1 MKKIL
6 SVLLALVMVISMMP
20 MTIAASLPVNGNNV
34 DITDT
39 QAGPYTLKH
48 LEVYFQGTYEPVSI
62 VSAEQD
68 GTIID
73 IVLSDDTDP
82 SAKLQAGL
90 VGSGQGILQH
100 MGNTCTLENGAGTM
114 NYQFRVA
121 MGPQAVGGGSY
132 TINFTTEG
140 PSGPA
145 LKFISNLLET
155 EIIYVQDK
163 PSTPLTVS
171 AEYIGGE
178 TENTVTYRWYKNT
191 EKNTETGEAIDGA
204 IEESFTP
211 DTHEIGTLYYYVVA
225 SCDDLTK
232 TSNIAT
238 VTVEAPSLKI
248 NTNLIESEV
257 KYIQGKTAT
266 DLTFDVEYT
275 GITEDEVLYQW
286 YKNDEES
293 TDDGEAIDGATD
305 NSFTPATDEIG
316 TTYYYATA
324 SCEGMTVTSNISTVT
339 VEAPSLKINTN
350 LNEAEVKYIQGKT
363 ATDLT
368 FDVEYT
374 GITEDEVLYQWY
386 KNDEESTDDGEAI
399 DGATDNSFT
408 PATDEIGTTYYY
420 ATASC
425 EGMAVTSN
433 ISTITVT
440 EIPTLDVT
448 DNVIDITDKDVY
460 TYSRYYAK
468 ATNIKISGAD
478 VERATE
484 DGTTVDIVLDGFTN
498 PGAEI
503 SVEFGTSLNRCTMSD
518 YTGQVKL
525 NNGEAQLVMTL
536 TGQYVSSLKGSC
548 TYTINFSLGEAPE
561 MLPERIVEED
571 SKETYN
577 GVVIEIDLND
587 YFNLAKSYY
596 LINGEEKTLLESNIY
611 VFKSD
616 IGGRYSLVFGASND
630 TGECPDYVKVTV
642 EVTEIKSGL
651 WLNITTSNG
660 SVNFVRFSDEGGN
673 EIEGL
678 TASLEDKNIVVSLPR
693 SYDINGKITAAF
705 DLTQTETS
713 DGKLPFISGSNAFNQ
728 GVGTTTA
735 YASVLSGGMTKKTLY
750 LYNSKPKATSNNY
763 TTYTISYAVQNEIP
777 ALAESQN
784 EPLATEIIAG
794 ENYTIDLAPL
804 FTDADGDELSFSVKI
819 NGEEAV
825 SADTNFSFAPT
836 LGGTYELEFFA
847 SDFMATSADSYK
859 VTLNVTNSKETYD
872 MSVLL
877 PDDITPAFYI
887 TNGYDENGTD
897 ILGDI
902 LTAVKGESE
911 DGNTAYTVSVPENI
925 SLISVRDE
933 SYGGMAI
940 PASSG
945 SNVKLCKVQTE
956 IIDFSDKVI
965 SGTYSVSYGDYKA
978 VGDSGK
984 FLLIPE
990 AEYAFTASPEN
1001 SSVYSAKTE
1010 TINITEDVD
1019 KVTIKVPYKN
1029 PKTVITTT
1037 GAVVNL
1043 FRYQN
1048 NYFVH
1053 TVYSPLATVD
1063 NGNGT
1068 STHYFAADGDLSYRV
1083 SMEDKITKAGYM
1095 KIGNSVT
1102 VLHTEDDNLPT
1113 DRTDYF
1119 TETSDAATVGD
1130 DSVLLNINQQNHLS
1144 LEIGEAKT
1152 IKAYRTWQIIDL
1164 TYNNHIIEPDFHFDI
1179 LSGEDVISLEP
1190 IENQPTTNGS
1200 GNWQKLTAIGEGTA
1214 VVEVTYDAIE
1224 ITGSSFDGL
1233 YGASDPSRC
1242 GLFVVTVGA
1251 DAPGVDFGIES
1262 KASAGSIVYA
1272 EANKKPWDSELDTL
1286 YFIGENGEIKLSPSF
1301 AQGNIA
1307 EVAVSGDKGESYT
1320 VLEAIDGVYTAP
1332 IVSGNNIIRVTT
1344 DEGIAYKIVR
1354 GDKVE
1359 LKVKNN
1365 THPGKPIEAGD
1376 EVSLTLIGVH
1386 TPVAKIAGTYN
1397 PGYKNNTDGDG
1408 GIHLH
1413 YSYGEE
1419 IIKSEGKQYN
1429 FSKEGTTVKF
1439 TVPENTEKTEFTLT
1453 DGYIGL
1459 GVIGVTAF
1467 PDDGES
1473 HRNIPDSGGL
1483 TRGSKTSFHTR
1494 SILPDITVKSG
1505 MLPSDNTAPYIR
1517 ENAPKTATLSLGKTY
1532 AISMSKIFAD
1542 RDGDTLAYQA
1552 KLGDGEF
1559 SVIEEYYT
1567 FKPDAEGTYEISF
1580 IANDGTVDSDI
1591 HTLILTV
1598 KEKESSSS
1606 SSSSLVFDISG
1617 DEVEGYVK
1625 VSFSDNGKRVEGEK
1639 NVTYPKALGT
1649 IISSTK
1655 VPYKKGDTVAD
1666 VTLRL
1671 LDAMKFSYQHSG
1683 TTKDGFYLASIGD
1696 FTLKGIDYD
1705 TFGEFD
1711 AGSGSGWMITLN
1723 KTFIEYGASEFEVKN
1738 GDVVKWQYTCQL
1750 GADIGDPFYKGS
1762 SSSKYYEDDEKEP
1775 EKKEEEK
1782 KPEENPA
1789 EKPEEKPA
1797 FTETTFADVKK
1808 GDWYY
1813 DSVKY
1818 VYENKI
1824 MQGTENGF
1832 EPESTMTRA
1841 MLVTVLY
1848 RMANGTASGNNV
1860 RFSDVS
1866 KDMWYSEAVLWAT
1879 ENNIVSGVGDNKFA
1893 PDKNITREQMALI
1906 IYRFAKMQGHDVSEA
1921 SNLENYTDASEVSS
1935 WALGAVKWA
1944 NKTELVNG
1952 TSETTLSPKAS
1963 ATRAQVAAILMRF
1976 CENVAK

>member
-1 MKKIL
+1 MKLKKVLSLLLSMAMIFCILPLAASASTQL
-6 SVLLALVMVISMMP
+6 SVNGAVI
-20 MTIAASLPVNGNNV
+20 
-34 DITDT
+34 DIEDS
-39 QAGPYTLKH
+39 QAGPYTLKT
-48 LEVYFQGTYEPVSI
+48 LEVYLQGTFAPVSI

-68 GTIID
+68 GTKID

-82 SAKLQAGL
+82 SAKLQAGF
-90 VGSGQGILQH
+90 VGSGQGVLQH
-100 MGNTCTLENGAGTM
+100 MGNTCTLENGEGTM

-121 MGPQAVGGGSY
+121 MGPQAVAGGTY
-132 TINFTTEG
+132 TINFTTEE

-145 LKFISNLLET
+145 LKFISNLSET

-163 PSTPLTVS
+163 PSLPLTVS
-171 AEYIGGE
+171 AEYTGGE

-191 EKNTETGEAIDGA
+191 EKSTETGEAIDGA
-204 IEESFTP
+204 TEESITP
-211 DTHEIGTLYYYVVA
+211 DTHEIGTVYYYVVA

-275 GITEDEVLYQW
+275 GITEDEVIYQW
-286 YKNDEES
+286 YKNAEKNAEN
-293 TDDGEAIDGATD
+293 GEAIDGATD
-305 NSFTPATDEIG
+305 KNFTPSTDEIG

-324 SCEGMTVTSNISTVT
+324 SCEGLTVSSNVSTV
-339 VEAPSLKINTN
+339 
-350 LNEAEVKYIQGKT
+350 
-363 ATDLT
+363 
-368 FDVEYT
+368 
-374 GITEDEVLYQWY
+374 
-386 KNDEESTDDGEAI
+386 
-399 DGATDNSFT
+399 
-408 PATDEIGTTYYY
+408 
-420 ATASC
+420 
-425 EGMAVTSN
+425 
-433 ISTITVT
+433 TVT
-440 EIPTLDVT
+440 EIPVLDVT
-448 DNVIDITDKDVY
+448 NNVVDITDKTVY
-460 TYSRYYAK
+460 SLSSYYAK
-468 ATNIKISGAD
+468 AVNIKISGAN

-503 SVEFGTSLNRCTMSD
+503 TVEFGTSLNRCTMSGH
-518 YTGQVKL
+518 TGQVKL

-561 MLPERIVEED
+561 ILPERIVEED

-577 GVVIEIDLND
+577 GVGIEIDLND
-587 YFNLAKSYY
+587 YFNLAKYYY

-616 IGGRYSLVFGASND
+616 IGGTHSLVFGASND
-630 TGECPDYVKVTV
+630 TGDCPDYVKVTV

-651 WLNITTSNG
+651 WLNIITSNG
-660 SVNFVRFSDEGGN
+660 SVNFVEFTGEDGN
-673 EIEGL
+673 KIDGL
-678 TASLEDKNIVVSLPR
+678 TASLEDKNIVVTLPR
-693 SYDINGKITAAF
+693 SFGSDSKITATF
-705 DLTQTETS
+705 DTTQ
-713 DGKLPFISGSNAFNQ
+713 
-728 GVGTTTA
+728 
-735 YASVLSGGMTKKTLY
+735 SGGLPKLSTSNDYRYTNDTKTFSTTLSNGIGKRTIY
-750 LYNSKPKATSNNY
+750 LYNVPPKATNNSY
-763 TTYTISYAVQNEIP
+763 TTYTISYAIQNEIP
-777 ALAESQN
+777 TLAESQ
-784 EPLATEIIAG
+784 ESPIIAEIVAG
-794 ENYTIDLAPL
+794 ENYNIDLAPL
-804 FTDADGDELSFSVKI
+804 FIDADGDELSFSVKI
-819 NGEEAV
+819 NGEDAV
-825 SADTNFSFAPT
+825 SADANFSFAPT

-859 VTLNVTNSKETYD
+859 VTLTVTNSTQTYD

-877 PDDITPAFYI
+877 PDDITPTFYI
-887 TNGYDENGTD
+887 TNGFDENGTD

-911 DGNTAYTVSVPENI
+911 DGNTAYTVSVPENV

-933 SYGGMAI
+933 SYGGLSF

-945 SNVKLCKVQTE
+945 STVKLCKVQTE

-965 SGTYSVSYGDYKA
+965 SGSFGVSYGDYKA
-978 VGDSGK
+978 VGVNGK

-990 AEYAFTASPEN
+990 AEYAFTATPEN
-1001 SSVYSAKTE
+1001 TSVYSAKTE

-1037 GAVVNL
+1037 GAVAKL
-1043 FRYQN
+1043 FKYQN

-1053 TVYSPLATVD
+1053 TVYEPLATVD

-1068 STHYFAADGDLSYRV
+1068 STHYFAADGGLSYRV
-1083 SMEDKITKAGYM
+1083 SMEGKITKAGYL
-1095 KIGNSVT
+1095 KIGNSAT

-1119 TETSDAATVGD
+1119 TETSDAAIVGD

-1144 LEIGEAKT
+1144 LEPHEAKT

-1164 TYNNHIIEPDFHFDI
+1164 TYNNHIIEPDFHFNI
-1179 LSGEDVISLEP
+1179 LSGEDVISLEAIP
-1190 IENQPTTNGS
+1190 DQPTTNGS
-1200 GNWQKLTAIGEGTA
+1200 GNWQKLTAVAEGTA
-1214 VVEVTYDAIE
+1214 IVEVTYDAIE

-1262 KASAGSIVYA
+1262 KASAGSMVYA

-1301 AQGNIA
+1301 AQGNIT

-1320 VLEAIDGVYTAP
+1320 VLEATDGVYTAP

-1344 DEGIAYKIVR
+1344 DSGTAYQIVR

-1359 LKVKNN
+1359 LKIKNN
-1365 THPGKPIEAGD
+1365 THPGKPINAGD

-1386 TPVAKIAGTYN
+1386 TPVPKIAGTYN
-1397 PGYKNNTDGDG
+1397 PGYKSNTDGDG

-1413 YSYGEE
+1413 YSFGEE

-1439 TVPENTEKTEFTLT
+1439 TVPENTDETEFTLT

-1473 HRNIPDSGGL
+1473 HRNIPDAGGT

-1494 SILPDITVKSG
+1494 SILPDITVNIG

-1517 ENAPKTATLSLGKTY
+1517 ENAPKTATLNLGGTY
-1532 AISMSKIFAD
+1532 ALSMSKVFVD
-1542 RDGDTLAYQA
+1542 RDNDSLIYTVKVNDSEAITMEDA
-1552 KLGDGEF
+1552 
-1559 SVIEEYYT
+1559 YYT
-1567 FKPDAEGTYEISF
+1567 FTPDSIGTYTITFVAKDSETESD
-1580 IANDGTVDSDI
+1580 AHTV
-1591 HTLILTV
+1591 TLTV
-1598 KEKESSSS
+1598 KEKSNSSSS
-1606 SSSSLVFDISG
+1606 APSTEWDISG
-1617 DEVEGYVK
+1617 DEIDGYVNI
-1625 VSFSDNGKRVEGEK
+1625 SFTDNGKRVQGES

-1649 IISSTK
+1649 IISSK
-1655 VPYKKGDTVAD
+1655 RVPFTEGDTVAD

-1671 LDAMKFSYQHSG
+1671 LDAMDFTYQHTG
-1683 TTKDGFYLASIGD
+1683 TTKSGFYLASIGD
-1696 FTLKGIDYD
+1696 FTLKGISYD
-1705 TFGEFD
+1705 SFGEFD
-1711 AGSGSGWMITLN
+1711 AGVGSGWMITLN
-1723 KTFIEYGASEFEVKN
+1723 KTFIEYGASDFEVKN
-1738 GDVVKWQYTCQL
+1738 GDTIKWQYTCQL
-1750 GADIGDPFYKGS
+1750 GADIGDTFYTDTPDNSGFIA
-1762 SSSKYYEDDEKEP
+1762 DDKKEEPKKEAENEVGKEP
-1775 EKKEEEK
+1775 EHEFSES
-1782 KPEENPA
+1782 
-1789 EKPEEKPA
+1789 
-1797 FTETTFADVKK
+1797 TFADISAN
-1808 GDWYY
+1808 DWYY
-1813 DSVKY
+1813 DAVKF
-1818 VYENKI
+1818 VYENGL
-1824 MQGTENGF
+1824 MQGTEKGF
-1832 EPESTMTRA
+1832 EPDTGMTRA

-1848 RMANGTASGNNV
+1848 NLENPEKTDAQNT
-1860 RFSDVS
+1860 FSDV
-1866 KDMWYSEAVLWAT
+1866 KNGEWYTDAVIWAKENGIINGISET
-1879 ENNIVSGVGDNKFA
+1879 EFA
-1893 PDKNITREQMALI
+1893 PNKNITREQLVTVMYRYAKLKRTNMNSLSELSDFTDSDEIYDYAL
-1906 IYRFAKMQGHDVSEA
+1906 
-1921 SNLENYTDASEVSS
+1921 DAF
-1935 WALGAVKWA
+1935 KWA
-1944 NKTELVNG
+1944 VGTKLING
-1952 TSETTLSPKAS
+1952 TSETTLSPKYTAS
-1963 ATRAQVAAILMRF
+1963 RAQVATILKRF
-1976 CENVAK
+1976 CTLEFEK

>member
-6 SVLLALVMVISMMP
+6 SLLLALVMVIGMMP

-62 VSAEQD
+62 VSAEQND
-68 GTIID
+68 NTID
-73 IVLSDDTDP
+73 IVLSADVDP

-100 MGNTCTLENGAGTM
+100 MGNTCTLENGEGTM

-121 MGPQAVGGGSY
+121 MGPQAVAGGTY

-145 LKFISNLLET
+145 LKFISNLSET

-163 PSTPLTVS
+163 PSLPLTVS
-171 AEYIGGE
+171 AACIGGE
-178 TENTVTYRWYKNT
+178 TENTVTYMWYKNT
-191 EKNTETGEAIDGA
+191 EKSTENGEAIDGA

-211 DTHEIGTLYYYVVA
+211 DTHEIGTVYYYVVA

-232 TSNIAT
+232 TSNIAM

-248 NTNLIESEV
+248 NTNLNEYEV

-275 GITEDEVLYQW
+275 GITEDEVIYQW
-286 YKNDEES
+286 YKNAEKNAEN
-293 TDDGEAIDGATD
+293 GEAIDGATD
-305 NSFTPATDEIG
+305 KNFTPSTDGIG

-324 SCEGMTVTSNISTVT
+324 SCEGLTVS
-339 VEAPSLKINTN
+339 
-350 LNEAEVKYIQGKT
+350 
-363 ATDLT
+363 
-368 FDVEYT
+368 
-374 GITEDEVLYQWY
+374 
-386 KNDEESTDDGEAI
+386 
-399 DGATDNSFT
+399 
-408 PATDEIGTTYYY
+408 
-420 ATASC
+420 
-425 EGMAVTSN
+425 SN

-468 ATNIKISGAD
+468 ATNIKISGAN
-478 VERATE
+478 VQKATE

-503 SVEFGTSLNRCTMSD
+503 TVEFGTSLNRCTMSGH
-518 YTGQVKL
+518 TGTVKL
-525 NNGEAQLVMTL
+525 NNGEAHLNMTL
-536 TGQYVSSLKGSC
+536 TGQYISSLKGSC
-548 TYTINFSLGEAPE
+548 TYTINFYLAEAPE
-561 MLPERIVEED
+561 ILPERIIEAD

-577 GVVIEIDLND
+577 GVGIEIDLND
-587 YFNLAKSYY
+587 YFNLAKHYY
-596 LINGEEKTLLESNIY
+596 LINSEEKTLLESNIY
-611 VFKSD
+611 TFKSD
-616 IGGRYSLVFGASND
+616 IGGTHSLVFGASND
-630 TGECPDYVKVTV
+630 TGDCPDYVTVTV
-642 EVTEIKSGL
+642 KVTEIKSGL
-651 WLNITTSNG
+651 WLNIITSNG
-660 SVNFVRFSDEGGN
+660 SVNFVEFTGEDGN
-673 EIEGL
+673 KIDGL
-678 TASLEDKNIVVSLPR
+678 SASLEDKNIVVSLPR
-693 SYDINGKITAAF
+693 SYDINGKITATF

-777 ALAESQN
+777 ALTESQN
-784 EPLATEIIAG
+784 EPFATEIIAG
-794 ENYTIDLAPL
+794 ESFSLDLAPI
-804 FTDADGDELSFSVKI
+804 FSDADGDDLSFSVKI
-819 NGEEAV
+819 NGEDAV

-859 VTLNVTNSKETYD
+859 VTLNVTNSKETYY

-877 PDDITPAFYI
+877 PDDIAPAFYI
-887 TNGYDENGTD
+887 TNGYDENGID
-897 ILGDI
+897 VIGDA
-902 LTAVKGESE
+902 LTFVKGESA
-911 DGNTAYTVSVPENI
+911 DGNTAYSVSVPQNV

-945 SNVKLCKVQTE
+945 YTAKLCKLQTE
-956 IIDFSDKVI
+956 IIDFSDEVI
-965 SGTYSVSYGDYKA
+965 SGTFGVSYGDYKA

-1019 KVTIKVPYKN
+1019 KITIKVPYKN

-1037 GAVVNL
+1037 GAVAKL
-1043 FRYQN
+1043 FKYQN

-1053 TVYSPLATVD
+1053 TVYEPLATVD

-1068 STHYFAADGDLSYRV
+1068 STHYFAADGGLSYRV
-1083 SMEDKITKAGYM
+1083 SMEGKITKAGYL
-1095 KIGNSVT
+1095 KIGNSAT

-1119 TETSDAATVGD
+1119 TETSDAAIVGD

-1144 LEIGEAKT
+1144 LELGEAKT

-1164 TYNNHIIEPDFHFDI
+1164 TYNNHIIEPDFHFNI

-1251 DAPGVDFGIES
+1251 DTPGVDFGIES
-1262 KASAGSIVYA
+1262 KSSAGSMVYA

-1286 YFIGENGEIKLSPSF
+1286 YFIGENGEIKLSPFF
-1301 AQGNIA
+1301 AEGNIT

-1344 DEGIAYKIVR
+1344 DTGIAYKIVR

-1408 GIHLH
+1408 AIHLH

-1439 TVPENTEKTEFTLT
+1439 TVPENTEETEFTLT

-1483 TRGSKTSFHTR
+1483 TRGSETSFHTR

-1517 ENAPKTATLSLGKTY
+1517 ENAPKTATLNLGGTY
-1532 AISMSKIFAD
+1532 ALSMSKVFVD
-1542 RDGDTLAYQA
+1542 RDNDSLIYTVKVNDSEAITVEDA
-1552 KLGDGEF
+1552 
-1559 SVIEEYYT
+1559 YYT
-1567 FKPDAEGTYEISF
+1567 LTPDSIGTYTITFVAKDNETESD
-1580 IANDGTVDSDI
+1580 AHTV
-1591 HTLILTV
+1591 TLTV
-1598 KEKESSSS
+1598 KEKSNSSSS
-1606 SSSSLVFDISG
+1606 TPSTEWDISG
-1617 DEVEGYVK
+1617 DEIDGYVNI
-1625 VSFSDNGKRVEGEK
+1625 SFTDNGKRVQGES

-1649 IISSTK
+1649 IISSK
-1655 VPYKKGDTVAD
+1655 RVPFTEGDTVAD

-1671 LDAMKFSYQHSG
+1671 LDAMDFTYQHTG
-1683 TTKDGFYLASIGD
+1683 TTKSGFYLASIGD
-1696 FTLKGIDYD
+1696 FTLKGISYD
-1705 TFGEFD
+1705 SFGEFD
-1711 AGSGSGWMITLN
+1711 AGVGSGWMITLN

-1738 GDVVKWQYTCQL
+1738 GDVIKWQYTCQL
-1750 GADIGDPFYKGS
+1750 GADIGDPFYSGS
-1762 SSSKYYEDDEKEP
+1762 SSSSANKNNKTEDEK
-1775 EKKEEEK
+1775 KDDKEETK
-1782 KPEENPA
+1782 TEETGKETETP
-1789 EKPEEKPA
+1789 EKPA

-1808 GDWYY
+1808 DDWHYNC
-1813 DSVKY
+1813 VKY
-1818 VYENKI
+1818 VYENNL
-1824 MQGTENGF
+1824 MQGTDNGF
-1832 EPESTMTRA
+1832 EPESKMSRA

-1848 RMANGTASGNNV
+1848 RMAKPESVESTHN
-1860 RFSDVS
+1860 FKDVA
-1866 KDMWYSEAVLWAT
+1866 KGQWYSDAVAWAA
-1879 ENNIVSGVGDNKFA
+1879 ENEIVSGITSTEFA
-1893 PDKNITREQMALI
+1893 PDSDISREQMALI
-1906 IYRFAKMQGHDVSEA
+1906 IYRFAKMQGYNVSDVADLSSFADTDDVS
-1921 SNLENYTDASEVSS
+1921 D
-1935 WALGAVKWA
+1935 WALDALSWA

-1952 TSETTLSPKAS
+1952 TSETTLSPKAT

>member
-6 SVLLALVMVISMMP
+6 SLLLALVMAISMMP

-39 QAGPYTLKH
+39 QAGPYTLKN

-62 VSAEQD
+62 VSAEQND
-68 GTIID
+68 NTID
-73 IVLSDDTDP
+73 IVLSADVDP

-100 MGNTCTLENGAGTM
+100 MGNTCTLENGEGTM

-121 MGPQAVGGGSY
+121 MGPQAVAGGTY

-145 LKFISNLLET
+145 LKFISNLSET

-163 PSTPLTVS
+163 PSLPLTVS

-211 DTHEIGTLYYYVVA
+211 DTHEIGTVYYYVVA

-248 NTNLIESEV
+248 NTNLIES
-257 KYIQGKTAT
+257 
-266 DLTFDVEYT
+266 
-275 GITEDEVLYQW
+275 
-286 YKNDEES
+286 
-293 TDDGEAIDGATD
+293 
-305 NSFTPATDEIG
+305 
-316 TTYYYATA
+316 
-324 SCEGMTVTSNISTVT
+324 
-339 VEAPSLKINTN
+339 
-350 LNEAEVKYIQGKT
+350 EVKYIQGKT

-468 ATNIKISGAD
+468 ATNIKISGAN
-478 VERATE
+478 VQKATE

-503 SVEFGTSLNRCTMSD
+503 TVEFGTSLNRCTMSGH
-518 YTGQVKL
+518 TGQVKL

-561 MLPERIVEED
+561 ILPERIVEED

-577 GVVIEIDLND
+577 GVGIEIDLND

-611 VFKSD
+611 VFKRD
-616 IGGRYSLVFGASND
+616 IGGRYSFVFGASND

-660 SVNFVRFSDEGGN
+660 SVNFVEFTGEDGN
-673 EIEGL
+673 KIDGL

-784 EPLATEIIAG
+784 EPFATEIITG
-794 ENYTIDLAPL
+794 ESFSLDLAPI
-804 FTDADGDELSFSVKI
+804 FSDADGDELSFSVKI

-911 DGNTAYTVSVPENI
+911 DGNTAYSVSVPQNV

-945 SNVKLCKVQTE
+945 CTAKLCKLQTE

-965 SGTYSVSYGDYKA
+965 SGSFGVSYGDYKV
-978 VGDSGK
+978 VGVNGK
-984 FLLIPE
+984 FLLMPE
-990 AEYAFTASPEN
+990 AEYAFTATPEN
-1001 SSVYSAKTE
+1001 TSVYSSKTE
-1010 TINITEDVD
+1010 TLNITEDTR
-1019 KVTIKVPYKN
+1019 KITIKVPYKN

-1037 GAVVNL
+1037 GAVAKL
-1043 FRYQN
+1043 FKYQN

-1053 TVYSPLATVD
+1053 TVYEPLATVD

-1068 STHYFAADGDLSYRV
+1068 STHYFAADGGLSYRV
-1083 SMEDKITKAGYM
+1083 SMEGKITKAGYL
-1095 KIGNSVT
+1095 KIGNSAT

-1119 TETSDAATVGD
+1119 TETSDAAIVGD

-1144 LEIGEAKT
+1144 LELGEEKN

-1164 TYNNHIIEPDFHFDI
+1164 TYNNHIIEPDFHFNI
-1179 LSGEDVISLEP
+1179 LSGEDVISLEAIP
-1190 IENQPTTNGS
+1190 DQPTTNGS
-1200 GNWQKLTAIGEGTA
+1200 GNWQKLTAIAEGTA
-1214 VVEVTYDAIE
+1214 IVEVTYDAIE

-1233 YGASDPSRC
+1233 YGASDPARC
-1242 GLFVVTVGA
+1242 GFFVVTVGA
-1251 DAPGVDFGIES
+1251 DAPGVDFGIEC
-1262 KASAGSIVYA
+1262 KASAGSMVYA

-1301 AQGNIA
+1301 AEGNIT

-1344 DEGIAYKIVR
+1344 DTGIAYKIVR

-1365 THPGKPIEAGD
+1365 THPGKPINAGD
-1376 EVSLTLIGVH
+1376 EVSLTLVGVH
-1386 TPVAKIAGTYN
+1386 VPIAKIAGTYN

-1429 FSKEGTTVKF
+1429 FAKEGTTVKF
-1439 TVPENTEKTEFTLT
+1439 TVPENNEEAEFTLT

-1473 HRNIPDSGGL
+1473 HRNIPDAGGT
-1483 TRGSKTSFHTR
+1483 TRGTATSFHTR
-1494 SILPDITVKSG
+1494 SILPDITVNIG

-1517 ENAPKTATLSLGKTY
+1517 ENAPKTATLNLGGTY
-1532 AISMSKIFAD
+1532 ALSMSKVFVD
-1542 RDGDTLAYQA
+1542 RDNDSLIYTVKVNDSEAITVEDA
-1552 KLGDGEF
+1552 
-1559 SVIEEYYT
+1559 YYT
-1567 FKPDAEGTYEISF
+1567 FTPDSIGTYT
-1580 IANDGTVDSDI
+1580 IAFVAKDNETESDAHTV
-1591 HTLILTV
+1591 TLTV
-1598 KEKESSSS
+1598 KEKSNSSSS
-1606 SSSSLVFDISG
+1606 TPSTEWDISG
-1617 DEVEGYVK
+1617 DEIDGYVNI
-1625 VSFSDNGKRVEGEK
+1625 SFTDNGKRVQGES

-1649 IISSTK
+1649 IISSK
-1655 VPYKKGDTVAD
+1655 RVPFTEGDTVAD

-1671 LDAMKFSYQHSG
+1671 LDAMDFTYQHTG
-1683 TTKDGFYLASIGD
+1683 TTKSGFYLASIGD
-1696 FTLKGIDYD
+1696 FTLKGISYD
-1705 TFGEFD
+1705 SFGEFD
-1711 AGSGSGWMITLN
+1711 AGVGSGWMITLN

-1738 GDVVKWQYTCQL
+1738 GDVIKWQYTCQL
-1750 GADIGDPFYKGS
+1750 GADIGDPFYSGS
-1762 SSSKYYEDDEKEP
+1762 SSSSANKNNKT
-1775 EKKEEEK
+1775 EEEK
-1782 KPEENPA
+1782 KDDKEETKTEDTNKENEA
-1789 EKPEEKPA
+1789 LEKTA

-1808 GDWYY
+1808 DDWHYNC
-1813 DSVKY
+1813 VKY
-1818 VYENKI
+1818 VYENNL
-1824 MQGTENGF
+1824 MQGTGNGF
-1832 EPESTMTRA
+1832 EPEGKMSRA

-1848 RMANGTASGNNV
+1848 RMAKPESVESTHN
-1860 RFSDVS
+1860 FKDVA
-1866 KDMWYSEAVLWAT
+1866 KGQWYSDAVAWAAA
-1879 ENNIVSGVGDNKFA
+1879 NGIVSGISATEFA
-1893 PDKNITREQMALI
+1893 PDSDISREQMALI
-1906 IYRFAKMQGHDVSEA
+1906 IYRFAKMQGYNVSDVADISSFADTADVS
-1921 SNLENYTDASEVSS
+1921 D
-1935 WALGAVKWA
+1935 WALDAIRWA

-1952 TSETTLSPKAS
+1952 TSETTLSPKAT